1 MAGTLHPLS
10 RAFRTALAAI
20 MAFAL
25 CPLISLAYAD
35 ETAPSGGASGMDTA
49 AIIKGGVESITASSN
64 KDHSDDLFGSV
75 EPHELDVANTVDVN
89 FGLEYTPTA
98 DDRLGKG
105 DTLTIALEPV
115 GADTPDLLRVYKGFS
130 DKNKEIHLNGAKI
143 ADLAYPDGKAMTFTF
158 ADLGDTE
165 FHTVEAVHLEYA
177 IDRAAHAE
185 YFKKH
190 ADKKSVDLT
199 YRLSVNGTPIE
210 GKAIKLTVSNTLL
223 PKEAKFVKTSGRYQE
238 PQEGSTGYGSVMYSI
253 YVSTKLCTNNEFVF
267 YDTPDINQ
275 RFDGDFDMATP
286 ESYKG
291 GGDALD
297 FEGNHYRSNSDAV
310 SPATEP
316 MEIWLYDV
324 YFLTKEAENANEP
337 REAKYQEK
345 TLVYEDRLVGG
356 KPYASDGPAV
366 VPADILLE
374 KPSGDPLTSDEQARI
389 DNAGGLNKTVGKGFK
404 VRIKNFHGAN
414 AGTVEGGFITMTYTM
429 NLVNNSPTIDEKG
442 NPVYKN
448 TASYFGQEIPIAP
461 DNPVRHEGSTL
472 DAVIKGNT
480 TGSATIEPGG
490 VIVEGAKYGTID
502 FTKVAVP
509 ADGAAETPLAGATF
523 TVYAVDAEGKRTVAK
538 TSGGILLENLV
549 TNEAGKLCTSGSTDP
564 VDLKLPFGT
573 YAFVETAA
581 PEGYELEDGKTETTA
596 TVGFIPVAITVTN
609 KPVATEPDPGPEP
622 APDPD
627 PDPDPEPEPGPDPG
641 PQPSPGPDPE
651 PEPAPDPEPNP
662 DRPIEPDAP
671 DGDGG
676 TVAPDKPHGG
686 GENQSDSGSGT
697 ADASGTSP
705 GASTNASDE
714 AHGGTLAKTGDGAA
728 TIAFAAFGAAA
739 LALATAAT
747 ARTNRANKK
756 RG

>member
-1 MAGTLHPLS
+1 M
-10 RAFRTALAAI
+10 
-20 MAFAL
+20 
-25 CPLISLAYAD
+25 
-35 ETAPSGGASGMDTA
+35 
-49 AIIKGGVESITASSN
+49 
-64 KDHSDDLFGSV
+64 
-75 EPHELDVANTVDVN
+75 
-89 FGLEYTPTA
+89 
-98 DDRLGKG
+98 
-105 DTLTIALEPV
+105 
-115 GADTPDLLRVYKGFS
+115 
-130 DKNKEIHLNGAKI
+130 
-143 ADLAYPDGKAMTFTF
+143 
-158 ADLGDTE
+158 
-165 FHTVEAVHLEYA
+165 
-177 IDRAAHAE
+177 
-185 YFKKH
+185 
-190 ADKKSVDLT
+190 
-199 YRLSVNGTPIE
+199 
-210 GKAIKLTVSNTLL
+210 SNTLL

-238 PQEGSTGYGSVMYSI
+238 PQEGSTDYGSVMYPI
-253 YVSTKLCTNNEFVF
+253 YASTKLCTNNEFVF

-275 RFDGDFDMATP
+275 RFDGDFDMAIP

-297 FEGNHYRSNSDAV
+297 FEGNHYRSNSTTV
-310 SPATEP
+310 SPATDP

-324 YFLTKEAENANEP
+324 YFLTEEAENANVP
-337 REAKYQEK
+337 REARYQEK

-356 KPYASDGPAV
+356 KPYASDGSAV
-366 VPADILLE
+366 VPANILLE
-374 KPSGDPLTSDEQARI
+374 KPSGEPLTSDEQALI

-448 TASYFGQEIPIAP
+448 TASYFGQKIPIAP

-523 TVYAVDAEGKRTVAK
+523 TVYAVDTEGKRTVAK

-549 TNEAGKLCTSGSTDP
+549 TNEAGKLCAPGSTDP

-573 YAFVETAA
+573 YTFVETAA

-622 APDPD
+622 EPSPDPG
-627 PDPDPEPEPGPDPG
+627 PDPEPAPDPN
-641 PQPSPGPDPE
+641 PQPDPE

-662 DRPIEPDAP
+662 DRPIEPNAP